1 MTKQRKKIMKIIVLI
16 AAIFM
21 LGSLYTPQAKPKSV
35 LIGAVISYAYSVQM
49 ITVPGYVGETGVAK
63 AFFEPAEG
71 FKWNKDYPSF
81 FEITSSDFTIATPIK
96 EEIHFEEGSLCVP
109 YTAKDVGRI
118 QIEGL
123 VNFSVCN
130 KKECL
135 VFRNEKIT
143 LSLIVTKR

>member
-1 MTKQRKKIMKIIVLI
+1 MKQCKKTIKIVVLVTT
-16 AAIFM
+16 IFM
-21 LGSLYTPQAKPKSV
+21 LGSFYMPQAKPKSV
-35 LIGAVISYAYSVQM
+35 LIGGVVSYAYSVQM
-49 ITVPGYVGETGVAK
+49 ITVPGYVGEAGVAK

-96 EEIHFEEGSLCVP
+96 EEIHFEKGTLCVP

-130 KKECL
+130 KKECI

-143 LSLIVTKR
+143 LSLIVTKK